1 MIRRAEKRDLDWM
14 LTLYAGARAFMA
26 RSGNPTQWEE
36 DYPDRGLLEA
46 DLAAGQLYVVERA
59 GRPCGAFV
67 LALGEDPTYG
77 HIDGGGW
84 LRPGPYGTIHRLA
97 GDGRHPGIFR
107 ECLAFCCA
115 HAPDLRADTHADNR
129 TMQRLLEQNGFVRCG
144 TIYIWDG
151 SPRIAYQLSRRP
163 GEGPGAVEPPT
174 ER

>member
-36 DYPDRGLLEA
+36 GYPDRGLLEA

-67 LALGEDPTYG
+67 LALGEAPTYG

-107 ECLAFCCA
+107 ECLAFCRA

-163 GEGPGAVEPPT
+163 GEGPGAEEPPT